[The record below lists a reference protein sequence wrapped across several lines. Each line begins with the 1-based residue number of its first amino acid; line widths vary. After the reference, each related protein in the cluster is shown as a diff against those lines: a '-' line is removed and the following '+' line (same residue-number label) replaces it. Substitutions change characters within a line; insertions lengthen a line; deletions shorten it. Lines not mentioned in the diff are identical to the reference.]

1 MTMGLPKGTFRGLA
15 RVVSPLSF
23 WMAAGWAAYPT
34 AIQRIS
40 ADIGETMDIAEVR
53 LFSTIMTVCCLGAGI
68 ALAVYGFTG
77 RDARDEDLRAPAKK
91 PLLCPYCGK
100 SLPEGSGQC
109 ATCGNKMPKF

>member
-1 MTMGLPKGTFRGLA
+1 MGLPEGTFRGLA

-40 ADIGETMDIAEVR
+40 ADMGEAMDIAEVR
-53 LFSTIMTVCCLGAGI
+53 LFSAIMTVCCLGAGI

-77 RDARDEDLRAPAKK
+77 RDARDEDLRALAKK
-91 PLLCPYCGK
+91 SLLCPYCG
-100 SLPEGSGQC
+100 
-109 ATCGNKMPKF
+109 ATMASDNGRCGKCGKEIPRVR